1 MVEPMEYRTISTVI
15 CDENLLDHVLSNAA
29 QVARAAGAHLEIYC
43 LGLDRS
49 RPDFYFTGA
58 TAVMMQDNLAQAH
71 ARAQALHDKVSDA
84 LRGADFNWSA
94 TAITSQL
101 ITLNG
106 LIAHRTRFS
115 DLVVLPKPY
124 APERGYEYE
133 AILEAAM
140 FHGDVPVLVLPDS
153 DPDNGHDISDVSPG
167 IERIVVAWNNSTEA
181 LRATR
186 AALPYLKKAQDV
198 CITIVDPPPHSPDR
212 SDPGGA
218 FSQWLARHD
227 VRAEVSVLAR
237 TLPRVSDV
245 LNRQVTDKDAGLLV
259 MGAYGHT
266 RFREAI
272 MGGATRHML
281 ELAQVPVLMMH

>member
-1 MVEPMEYRTISTVI
+1 MDYRTVSTVI
-15 CDENLLDHVLSNAA
+15 TDESLMEHVLGSAA
-29 QVARAAGAHLEIYC
+29 LVARRAGAHLDVLC
-43 LGLDRS
+43 LGLDRT

-58 TAVMMQDNLAQAH
+58 TALMLQDNLTQAH
-71 ARAQALHDKVSDA
+71 ARAEALDA
-84 LRGADFNWSA
+84 AVRERLRGADFNWS
-94 TAITSQL
+94 TTPLTTQL
-101 ITLNG
+101 VTLSG

-115 DLVVLPKPY
+115 DLMVLPKPY
-124 APERGYEYE
+124 GEGRGHEHE
-133 AILEAAM
+133 AILEAAL
-140 FHGDVPVLVLPDS
+140 FSGDVPVLVLPES
-153 DPDNGHDISDVSPG
+153 GDIPARNR
-167 IERIVVAWNNSTEA
+167 RIVVAWNNSAEA

-186 AALPYLKKAQDV
+186 AALPLLKQAEDV
-198 CITIVDPPPHSPDR
+198 CIAIVDPPPHSPDR

-218 FSQWLARHD
+218 FSQWLSRHD

-245 LNRQVTDKDAGLLV
+245 LNRHVTDRDADLLV

-281 ELAQVPVLMMH
+281 EMALVPVLMMH